1 MLKNSFFL
9 ILFLLTSNLH
19 GQIVKKLALSKSEQT
34 NLAKKMI
41 HELKDGVLIVR
52 LNFHQNQV
60 TYFESIIND
69 DKQSEKD
76 RSWAKNSLKSIESR
90 RDTFNTF
97 LRFAMDSVYK
107 YSEVRYIYD
116 KDYNAKDPQA
126 NEGKFLNADWKK
138 DPSLNIGNRN
148 FLVLIY
154 TNLTKSTGQSKE
166 NFRVVSPDFTDV
178 PKEMQIPGS
187 GILFNIKSD
196 IRNIPIFKKAM
207 INKVLSYQTKLDE
220 FKAQCA
226 SNGL

>member
-1 MLKNSFFL
+1 
-9 ILFLLTSNLH
+9 
-19 GQIVKKLALSKSEQT
+19 
-34 NLAKKMI
+34 
-41 HELKDGVLIVR
+41 
-52 LNFHQNQV
+52 
-60 TYFESIIND
+60 
-69 DKQSEKD
+69 
-76 RSWAKNSLKSIESR
+76 
-90 RDTFNTF
+90 
-97 LRFAMDSVYK
+97 
-107 YSEVRYIYD
+107 
-116 KDYNAKDPQA
+116 
-126 NEGKFLNADWKK
+126 KFLNADWKK

-178 PKEMQIPGS
+178 PKEMQILGS